1 MASRADNNT
10 PDSLTIAHIT
20 LIIKECPISH
30 SKERGPMFFG
40 LILISVGVILLLE
53 KLNILEGG
61 FGTYWPVI
69 LIAFGISIF
78 ISHQRRRRD

>member
-1 MASRADNNT
+1 
-10 PDSLTIAHIT
+10 
-20 LIIKECPISH
+20 
-30 SKERGPMFFG
+30 MFFG